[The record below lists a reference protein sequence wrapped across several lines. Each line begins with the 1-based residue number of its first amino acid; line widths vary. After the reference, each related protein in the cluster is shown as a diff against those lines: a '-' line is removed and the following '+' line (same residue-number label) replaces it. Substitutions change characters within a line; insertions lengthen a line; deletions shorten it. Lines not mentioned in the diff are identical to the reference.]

1 MKIERLSVGKLKK
14 ILELYKVPDD
24 AIVCCQSDEEGNRE
38 MVCMDVF
45 VDRVGRKESYCCG
58 GKWYDF
64 TAGEDVLGLEQD
76 KDKDKLYITFRSMY

>member
-1 MKIERLSVGKLKK
+1 MIERLTVGKLKQ
-14 ILELYKVPDD
+14 ILQAYKVPDD

-58 GKWYDF
+58 GKWYEYMQGSE
-64 TAGEDVLGLEQD
+64 TLGLDLE
-76 KDKDKLYITFRSMY
+76 KDKDKLFITFRPMY